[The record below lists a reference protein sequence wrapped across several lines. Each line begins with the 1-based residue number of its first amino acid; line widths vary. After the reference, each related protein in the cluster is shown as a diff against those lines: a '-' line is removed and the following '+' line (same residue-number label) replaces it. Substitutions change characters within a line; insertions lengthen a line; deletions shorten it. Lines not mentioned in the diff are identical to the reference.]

1 MNNCQTKLEEPKIE
15 LVSGFVS
22 NSSQLFDRIK
32 DLVVWD
38 ERLRS
43 RKTAS
48 YGVAYNYSG
57 MTYPAV
63 EMLDALIPI
72 CDRIEEQVGFMPN
85 NCLLNYYPDGNSTM
99 GYHSDNIS
107 ELKAGTGVA
116 IVSLGAA
123 RYIYYRNK
131 RDRAIEHKYLLNSGD
146 LLYMDDNIQQHWLH
160 AIPQQPQASERISLT
175 FRHISTV

>member
-1 MNNCQTKLEEPKIE
+1 M
-15 LVSGFVS
+15 
-22 NSSQLFDRIK
+22 FDRIK

-48 YGVAYNYSG
+48 FGVAYNYSG

-63 EMLDALIPI
+63 DMLDALIPI
-72 CDRIEEQVGFMPN
+72 CDRIEEEIGFMPN

-123 RYIYYRNK
+123 RYIHYRHK
-131 RDRAIEHKYLLNSGD
+131 GDRAIEYKYLLNSGA
-146 LLYMDDNIQQHWLH
+146 LLYMNDKIQQHWLH
-160 AIPQQPQASERISLT
+160 AIPKQLEASERISLT
-175 FRHISTV
+175 FRHILAV

>member
-1 MNNCQTKLEEPKIE
+1 MAIANPNMSEEPKIE
-15 LVSGFVS
+15 LVSNFVGNS
-22 NSSQLFDRIK
+22 NQLFDRIK

-72 CDRIEEQVGFMPN
+72 CDRIEKQIGFLPN

-99 GYHSDNIS
+99 GYHIV
-107 ELKAGTGVA
+107 ELFLVIAV
-116 IVSLGAA
+116 
-123 RYIYYRNK
+123 
-131 RDRAIEHKYLLNSGD
+131 
-146 LLYMDDNIQQHWLH
+146 
-160 AIPQQPQASERISLT
+160 LT
-175 FRHISTV
+175 VFSVSTVSMSKIYCI